1 MTLMRWES
9 LIRLPLVPG
18 LITALLLLRLMT
30 HGLPVGGVVL
40 LLISIVWFGY
50 SLIDWL
56 VNFRRRRAEERRA
69 LERALRESQA
79 PLSLVFLLA
88 EPRNV
93 TLERVIEI
101 VRFELGSDLEEAEA
115 VVEAEDPA
123 TDGAAVKRFLI
134 RLPYG
139 VFAILASR
147 QPYIAEPGAFART
160 NIRDKRL
167 RTAVEDHRAWLSV
180 DLVSA
185 TPEETEGRY
194 RAYATVG
201 RLLASVSGPDCLAVY
216 APELKRCNEFDPALI
231 ERLRSGEP
239 LRIFDEPTFEP
250 VIEIEEDHPRMVE
263 AVEEALRRW
272 PEFAAAFQKRERA
285 DDDRFIVKAEF
296 IEDGRSEFMWVAVTD
311 IEGGRITGVLMNDPH
326 QLESVHRGKRV
337 TIQIDRLND
346 WLFPDEKGDAV
357 GGFTLRVLADET
369 EERRKRRKD
378 RPRYED
384 DDDNDLR
391 KPKGD

>member
-1 MTLMRWES
+1 MRWES

-30 HGLPVGGVVL
+30 RGLPVSGIAFL
-40 LLISIVWFGY
+40 LVSIVWFGF

-56 VNFRRRRAEERRA
+56 VNYRRRRSEERRA

-88 EPRNV
+88 EPRRV
-93 TLERVIEI
+93 SLERVVDI
-101 VRFELGSDLEEAEA
+101 VRDELGADLDEAEA
-115 VVEAEDPA
+115 VVEAETPA
-123 TDGAAVKRFLI
+123 TEHETLKRFLI

-139 VFAILASR
+139 VFAILVSR
-147 QPYIAEPGAFART
+147 QPYLAEPGAFART

-167 RTAVEDHRAWLSV
+167 RTAVEEHRAWLSV
-180 DLVSA
+180 DLISA

-201 RLLASVSGPDCLAVY
+201 RLLASVAGPDCLAIY
-216 APELKRCNEFDPALI
+216 SPELKRCNEFDPVLI
-231 ERLRSGEP
+231 ERLRAGEP

-272 PEFAAAFQKRERA
+272 PEFAAAFLKRERV

-296 IEDGRSEFMWVAVTD
+296 VEGGRSEFMWVAVTD
-311 IEGGRITGVLMNDPH
+311 IEGGRISGVLMNDPH
-326 QLESVHRGKRV
+326 QLESVHRGKHV

-346 WLFPDEKGDAV
+346 WLFPDEKGEAV
-357 GGFTLRVLADET
+357 GGFTLRVLADDNEDRQN
-369 EERRKRRKD
+369 RRRN
-378 RPRYED
+378 RPRGDDED
-384 DDDNDLR
+384 ENELR
-391 KPKGD
+391 DSDPE